1 MKKKL
6 FIALFIL
13 SLIVPP
19 ASFLLVKD
27 WIDTENYEN
36 RTLASFPRLAWDNFE
51 QIPREFEEFLNDHAP
66 YKNFFVKLN
75 TKLEKKLFGAVSVGS
90 VTVGTDNWLF
100 YTVDAEGEDALSEIG
115 RAHV

>member
-51 QIPREFEEFLNDHAP
+51 QIPGEFEEFLNDHAP

-75 TKLEKKLFGAVSVGS
+75 TSRYG
-90 VTVGTDNWLF
+90 
-100 YTVDAEGEDALSEIG
+100 
-115 RAHV
+115 